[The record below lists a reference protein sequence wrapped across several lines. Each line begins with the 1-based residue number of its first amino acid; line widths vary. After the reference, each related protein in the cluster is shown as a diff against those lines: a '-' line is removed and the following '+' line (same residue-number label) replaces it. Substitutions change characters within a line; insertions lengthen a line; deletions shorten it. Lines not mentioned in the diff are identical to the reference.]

1 LKQFIITN
9 DHDVRIHYS
18 FRTWVYNIEDVKA
31 MYLEKENRRKKLW
44 HVAGLYALAVASLFP
59 ALRHTSLYIIPFLIA
74 CYIVYTTPAQP
85 YNYYLVVDTTVT
97 RHRIKI
103 NRKHRLGVLKDITAF
118 LNYHFM
124 YRTFNTMTA

>member
-1 LKQFIITN
+1 MKQFIIID

-18 FRTWVYNIEDVKA
+18 FKTWVYDMEDIKA
-31 MYLEKENRRKKLW
+31 MYLEKENKKKKFW
-44 HVAGLYALAVASLFP
+44 RVAGLYTLAFASLFP
-59 ALRHTSLYIIPFLIA
+59 ATRYTLLYIIPFLVA

-85 YNYYLVVDTTVT
+85 YDYYIVVHTNVT
-97 RHRIKI
+97 RNRIKI
-103 NRKHRLGVLKDITAF
+103 NPKHRLPVLKDITAF